1 MLKCEEVLDKMS
13 DYIDNYLPENEKIE
27 FENHMKTCKACEKEF
42 DDLEKIILKLKHIED
57 LEPPEYLKD
66 SIMMRIKQEEKTSKN
81 NIIVFKRYSS
91 LVATL
96 LVFVVG
102 GYIVNY
108 NNALE
113 PKSSVK
119 LVQPSNSTSTN
130 NDDDDNTS
138 DLQDNSMIRG
148 IITEEDQINPIGNN
162 ISSITKDIINN
173 DDENMTYEMQM
184 GDMPIADI
192 PEDDNFIIDPSISIA
207 NNNLEFFGKTLFKE
221 ENLSMYSYR
230 IDFMQGQE
238 DYKVSFVNESSVD
251 AIIKFKDE
259 AQNEMF
265 ERIINTGDEIN
276 FYKNGDDVTIMY
288 VHENDIIEQNE
299 EFSINKEFQDIIYY
313 VMLECDSENV
323 LEGTLKIQEIIMDS

>member
-27 FENHMKTCKACEKEF
+27 FENHMKTCKSCEKEF

-57 LEPPEYLKD
+57 REPPEYLKD

-96 LVFVVG
+96 LVFVIG
-102 GYIVNY
+102 AYIANY

-119 LVQPSNSTSTN
+119 LVQPSSNTTTN
-130 NDDDDNTS
+130 DGDDTS
-138 DLQDNSMIRG
+138 DLQANSMIRG

-162 ISSITKDIINN
+162 ISSTTKDIINN
-173 DDENMTYEMQM
+173 DGEMTYEMQM
-184 GDMPIADI
+184 GDMPVADI

-221 ENLSMYSYR
+221 ENLNTYSYR
-230 IDFMQGQE
+230 IDFMQGQD

-265 ERIINTGDEIN
+265 ERIINAGDEIN
-276 FYKNGDDVTIMY
+276 FYKNGEDVTIMY
-288 VHENDIIEQNE
+288 VHKDDMIEQNE
-299 EFSINKEFQDIIYY
+299 EFGITKEQQDIIYY
-313 VMLECDSENV
+313 VVLECDSDNV
-323 LEGTLKIQEIIMDS
+323 LEGVFKIQELSS